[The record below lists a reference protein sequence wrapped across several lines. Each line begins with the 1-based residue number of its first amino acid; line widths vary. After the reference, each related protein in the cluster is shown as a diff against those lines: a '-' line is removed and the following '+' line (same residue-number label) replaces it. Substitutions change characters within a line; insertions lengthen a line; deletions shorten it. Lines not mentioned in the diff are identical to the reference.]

1 MARKRKRT
9 NGGTRIWFELAVI
22 CILTALAAYLGNW
35 GKNEEAARRSR
46 PAAERRQAQAERRPL
61 PARAEK
67 ASAAPSAPS
76 AGAKA
81 ETARREASK
90 KAEQPRREAPKQ
102 QPASPSTADRRNAAA
117 PQNASSSRSSAGGRA
132 VADAPGTA
140 AARSGQARPADRP
153 SSANREEKKS
163 SRAAAAGRPSPSAE
177 AGEYRLAYAG
187 DGDSFELID
196 DRGVKTAVRLYG
208 IDAPEAGQ
216 RWGQESRANALRL
229 MQGKKLQIRVLY
241 TDNYQRS
248 VALVY
253 IRQNG
258 RTDALSINQRQVQA
272 GLAWVYDYFCT
283 SDICNT
289 WKLEEAL
296 AQKQR
301 LGLWKDESPVPPWQ
315 WRKSHPR
322 R

>member
-1 MARKRKRT
+1 MAGRRKRSK
-9 NGGTRIWFELAVI
+9 GGSRVWFELAVI

-46 PAAERRQAQAERRPL
+46 PAAEHRQAQAERRTPPVRSDR
-61 PARAEK
+61 PAAV
-67 ASAAPSAPS
+67 AAAPSAK
-76 AGAKA
+76 AKA
-81 ETARREASK
+81 DTARREPPK
-90 KAEQPRREAPKQ
+90 KAEQPRQEAPKPQTAAAQPERRAAPAQ
-102 QPASPSTADRRNAAA
+102 QGASASQNPAQGRAAAAA
-117 PQNASSSRSSAGGRA
+117 PASSSSRA
-132 VADAPGTA
+132 A
-140 AARSGQARPADRP
+140 QARPADRP
-153 SSANREEKKS
+153 SASKPEENKA

-177 AGEYRLAYAG
+177 TREYRLAYAG

-196 DRGVKTAVRLYG
+196 DRGARITVRLYG
-208 IDAPEAGQ
+208 IDAPEFKQ
-216 RWGQESRANALRL
+216 RWGQESRANAIRL
-229 MQGKKLQIRVLY
+229 MQGKKLQIRTIY
-241 TDNYQRS
+241 TDNYQRT

-253 IRQNG
+253 LRQNG

-301 LGLWKDESPVPPWQ
+301 IGLWQDESPIPPWQ
-315 WRKSHPR
+315 WRKSHSR